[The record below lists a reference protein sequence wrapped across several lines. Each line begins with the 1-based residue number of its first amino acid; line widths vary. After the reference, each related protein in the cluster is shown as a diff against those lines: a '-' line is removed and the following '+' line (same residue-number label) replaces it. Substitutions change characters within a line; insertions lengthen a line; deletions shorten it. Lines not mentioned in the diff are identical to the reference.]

1 MLGEIMKNISKYKV
15 DRWVL
20 IPMILF
26 AIISM
31 VTIYSAQSLLPSY
44 MHDLALRQLIWY
56 TVGFG
61 LAYFIMFIGNEMIYR
76 NIWVLYGI
84 GIVFLALL
92 LFFGTPINDAKCWFT
107 IPGIGTI
114 QPSEFMKIIL
124 IIAIGTLIHDFNEN
138 FNNPT
143 VMEEF
148 KFLIKV
154 FIVVAIPSLLT
165 FLQPDTG
172 VVLIYLIITVVML
185 FVAGIRY
192 RWFFI
197 GFGMIAAVVA
207 FILGI
212 YFISTD
218 LFVDLFGTSFFLRVD
233 RLLDWSNKSGFQLQN
248 GVSAIGS
255 GGLFGHGFN
264 HTPVYFPEPQTD
276 FIFAVFGS
284 NFGFIGT
291 LALLS
296 LIVFFDIKLITI
308 AIKNTSNMNKYVIAG
323 IVGMLIYQQ
332 LQNIGMTFGLMPI
345 TGITLPFISYG
356 GSSLLSYMIMAG
368 IIFNISNESL
378 RYTN

>member
-1 MLGEIMKNISKYKV
+1 MKNISKYKV

-56 TVGFG
+56 IVGFI

-84 GIVFLALL
+84 GILFLTLL

-124 IIAIGTLIHDFNEN
+124 IIAIGTLIHDFNQN

-192 RWFFI
+192 RWFLI
-197 GFGMIAAVVA
+197 GFGIIAAIVA
-207 FILGI
+207 FILVI
-212 YFISTD
+212 YFISND

>member
-1 MLGEIMKNISKYKV
+1 MKNISKYKV
-15 DRWVL
+15 DRWIL

-26 AIISM
+26 AMISIL
-31 VTIYSAQSLLPSY
+31 TIYSAQSMLPSY
-44 MHDLALRQLIWY
+44 MHDLAFRQLVWY
-56 TVGFG
+56 IIGFG
-61 LAYFIMFIGNEMIYR
+61 LAYFIMFIGNDFIYR
-76 NIWVLYGI
+76 NIWILYGI
-84 GIVFLALL
+84 GIVTLILL
-92 LFFGTPINDAKCWFT
+92 LIFGTPINDAKCWFT

-143 VMEEF
+143 LMEEF

-154 FIVVAIPSLLT
+154 SIVVLIPSVLT

-172 VVLIYLIITVVML
+172 VVLIYLLIMTVML

-192 RWFFI
+192 RWFLI
-197 GFGMIAAVVA
+197 GFGIIAFVIAV
-207 FILGI
+207 ILAI

-218 LFVDLFGTSFFLRVD
+218 LFVDIFGTSFFLRVD

-248 GVSAIGS
+248 GISAIGS
-255 GGLFGHGFN
+255 GGLFGNGFN

-308 AIKNTSNMNKYVIAG
+308 AIKNTSNLNKYVISG

-368 IIFNISNESL
+368 IFFNISNESL